1 MGAMVEAGAGAAV
14 ELSAVGEGD
23 GVAAGA
29 DGAVVAVGEAVGAKG
44 SAGVPGAGASAV
56 AAGCVGAGAAGPDGA
71 PGTTATAVPVPS
83 AVSVQRT
90 AVKRKFLVEAGR
102 NGMRNLPVG
111 YAGAGRI

>member
-1 MGAMVEAGAGAAV
+1 MVEDGAGAAV
-14 ELSAVGEGD
+14 EFSAVAVGEGD

-29 DGAVVAVGEAVGAKG
+29 DGAVVAVGEAAGAKG
-44 SAGVPGAGASAV
+44 AAGVPGAGASTV
-56 AAGCVGAGAAGPDGA
+56 AADCVGPGAAGPDGA

>member
-1 MGAMVEAGAGAAV
+1 MVEDGAGAAV
-14 ELSAVGEGD
+14 EFSAVAVGEGD

-29 DGAVVAVGEAVGAKG
+29 DGAVVAVGEAAGAKG
-44 SAGVPGAGASAV
+44 SAGVPGASAV
-56 AAGCVGAGAAGPDGA
+56 AADCVGAGVAGPEGA